1 MMWDLYSCD
10 GDLIV
15 RIDFLQVALSEGEH
29 LLTSVASFDQAHCW
43 TQDLTISK
51 SMIQGAIKNIFYQK
65 LGDETLKND

>member
-29 LLTSVASFDQAHCW
+29 LLTSVATFDQAHCW

-51 SMIQGAIKNIFYQK
+51 SMIQVAIKIFFTKK
-65 LGDETLKND
+65 LGDETLKK

>member
-29 LLTSVASFDQAHCW
+29 LLTSVAGFDQAHCW

-51 SMIQGAIKNIFYQK
+51 SMIQGAIKKYFLPKNWGMK
-65 LGDETLKND
+65 L

>member
-1 MMWDLYSCD
+1 MCE
-10 GDLIV
+10 LI
-15 RIDFLQVALSEGEH
+15 FLQVALSEGEH

-51 SMIQGAIKNIFYQK
+51 SMSQGAIEKYFLPKK